1 MRSNRKFNELRNIKV
16 EINFMKNAFS
26 SCLIEFGLTKV
37 ICSVTVEEKT
47 PRWLKGTNQGW
58 LTAEYSMLPTSTNTR
73 NDRESIRGKLSGRT
87 QEIQRLIGRS
97 LRNCLNLSLLSEKLI
112 KIDCD
117 VLSAD
122 GGTRTASITGG
133 WLALKLCIEKMLK
146 IGIISKSPLRKQIA
160 AISCGI
166 VNGGVLMDLDYEE
179 DSTAEVD
186 ANIIFTKEFE
196 LIEVQSTGEE
206 KTFLT
211 QDLLT
216 MLDMVKNKSAEIFQ
230 AQLKAI
236 K

>member
-1 MRSNRKFNELRNIKV
+1 
-16 EINFMKNAFS
+16 
-26 SCLIEFGLTKV
+26 
-37 ICSVTVEEKT
+37 
-47 PRWLKGTNQGW
+47 
-58 LTAEYSMLPTSTNTR
+58 
-73 NDRESIRGKLSGRT
+73 
-87 QEIQRLIGRS
+87 
-97 LRNCLNLSLLSEKLI
+97 
-112 KIDCD
+112 
-117 VLSAD
+117 
-122 GGTRTASITGG
+122 
-133 WLALKLCIEKMLK
+133 MLK

-166 VNGGVLMDLDYEE
+166 VNGEVLMDLDYEE

-211 QDLLT
+211 QDLFT
-216 MLDMVKNKSAEIFQ
+216 MLDMVKDRSTEIFQ

>member
-1 MRSNRKFNELRNIKV
+1 
-16 EINFMKNAFS
+16 
-26 SCLIEFGLTKV
+26 
-37 ICSVTVEEKT
+37 
-47 PRWLKGTNQGW
+47 
-58 LTAEYSMLPTSTNTR
+58 
-73 NDRESIRGKLSGRT
+73 
-87 QEIQRLIGRS
+87 
-97 LRNCLNLSLLSEKLI
+97 
-112 KIDCD
+112 
-117 VLSAD
+117 
-122 GGTRTASITGG
+122 
-133 WLALKLCIEKMLK
+133 MLK

-166 VNGGVLMDLDYEE
+166 VNGEVLMDLDYEE

-230 AQLKAI
+230 AQLSAI